1 MVVNQKPTGR
11 AASMPAGLAIGAA
24 VSLGI
29 TLVFAAVLA
38 KLVDME
44 KLPWENIGYGIIA
57 LLLSASFSGAMTAY
71 AKVKRQRIPVCL
83 ISGAI
88 YFGMLL
94 SITALFFGGQYEAVG
109 VTALLV
115 LGGSAAAGLLGLRTG
130 ESRKH
135 HKIRPVRH
143 R

>member
-1 MVVNQKPTGR
+1 MVANQKPTGR
-11 AASMPAGLAIGAA
+11 ATSMPVGLTYGEG
-24 VSLGI
+24 VSLGV
-29 TLVFAAVLA
+29 TLISAAILA
-38 KLVDME
+38 KLVDLE
-44 KLPWENIGYGIIA
+44 KLPWENIGYGIIV
-57 LLLSASFSGAMTAY
+57 LLLLASFSGAMTAY
-71 AKVKRQRIPVCL
+71 AKIKRQRILVCL

-88 YFGMLL
+88 YFGTLL

-130 ESRKH
+130 GSGKR
-135 HKIRPVRH
+135 HKIGTSRH